1 MSSYARAG
9 EGAAVKL
16 ATDAAAAATAE
27 DKKERRENAGV
38 SATEWRE
45 GGGVGRGA
53 AEHRQCGRPA
63 RAGARHRGGDSKKP
77 ESGPAMT
84 RHRDGRGGTKKERG
98 TQNQWVART
107 EDAAENHRHDE
118 GRVMETQQRVSKT
131 LRSWRVGVAVGVA
144 RGGWGDAIADRKS
157 VV

>member
-45 GGGVGRGA
+45 GGGWGGA
-53 AEHRQCGRPA
+53 QQSTDSADDPHGQGHATGEGTARSRRVDRP
-63 RAGARHRGGDSKKP
+63 
-77 ESGPAMT
+77 
-84 RHRDGRGGTKKERG
+84 
-98 TQNQWVART
+98 
-107 EDAAENHRHDE
+107 
-118 GRVMETQQRVSKT
+118 
-131 LRSWRVGVAVGVA
+131 
-144 RGGWGDAIADRKS
+144 
-157 VV
+157 